1 MNIEL
6 KNYLQDGANWQARC
20 VLCYLQGNIHEI
32 DFLIKD
38 ELNLEKNE
46 TDIYV
51 GRYENCREQ
60 GYVVSLCYKG
70 RRINYAIYEHRN
82 SDELIVLKS
91 NCKTTNTPNVDA
103 MWKDKGENASK
114 YDYDKSFSCG
124 DIVLCG
130 NWIINDMK
138 LFIIKIEKEIFKE
151 YEETEEKI
159 IIK

>member
-6 KNYLQDGANWQARC
+6 KHYMQDGANWQARC

-32 DFLIKD
+32 DFFIEE
-38 ELNLEKNE
+38 ELNLEKKE
-46 TDIYV
+46 TSIYV

-60 GYVVSLCYKG
+60 GYVVTLWHKG

-91 NCKTTNTPNVDA
+91 KCKTTNTPNVDA
-103 MWKDKGENASK
+103 MWKDKGENSSK

-130 NWIINDMK
+130 DWIINDMK
-138 LFIIKIEKEIFKE
+138 IFITEVEKEIFKE
-151 YEETEEKI
+151 EEKTC
-159 IIK
+159 

>member
-91 NCKTTNTPNVDA
+91 NCKTTNTPNA
-103 MWKDKGENASK
+103 KEHIFIILKFLSFLNCSSYLKYASF
-114 YDYDKSFSCG
+114 KSF
-124 DIVLCG
+124 LL
-130 NWIINDMK
+130 IIN
-138 LFIIKIEKEIFKE
+138 FIFLSF
-151 YEETEEKI
+151 ETVLPSFQTYSLLSFI
-159 IIK
+159 

>member
-6 KNYLQDGANWQARC
+6 KHYMQDGANWQARC

-32 DFLIKD
+32 DFFIEE
-38 ELNLEKNE
+38 ELNLEKKE
-46 TDIYV
+46 TSIYV

-60 GYVVSLCYKG
+60 GYEVTLWYKG

-91 NCKTTNTPNVDA
+91 KCKTTNTPNVDA
-103 MWKDKGENASK
+103 MWKDKGENPSK

-130 NWIINDMK
+130 DWIINDMK
-138 LFIIKIEKEIFKE
+138 IFITEVEKEIFKE
-151 YEETEEKI
+151 EEKTC
-159 IIK
+159 

>member
-20 VLCYLQGNIHEI
+20 VLCYLQGNIYEI

-38 ELNLEKNE
+38 ELKLEKNE

-60 GYVVSLCYKG
+60 GYVVSLCYKR

-91 NCKTTNTPNVDA
+91 NCKTTNTPNVDV

-114 YDYDKSFSCG
+114 YNYDKSFSCG

-138 LFIIKIEKEIFKE
+138 RFIIEIEKEIFKE
-151 YEETEEKI
+151 CEETEEK
-159 IIK
+159 